1 MNGEFSE
8 VRLWVAPDGEAL
20 AFRHA
25 PSGRAAAR
33 AAVVV
38 VHGWGEHSGRYAAL
52 ASWFADRGVHVYA
65 PDLRGHGRSA
75 GRRGHIARFSQYLSD
90 LLAFRQAVASW
101 SPVPQLLLGHSFGGC
116 VVLRTLE
123 VRADA
128 IAAAIVSS
136 PWLALFRR
144 PPRWKTLATLL
155 ADVLPAVQVPT
166 GLDADDLST
175 DPLVGM
181 AYRSDPLVH
190 RVMTPRAYR
199 EITQLQRVTLAEG
212 TRIASPLLVL
222 LAGEDRIASAGV
234 AGRFADSL
242 AGDVTVR
249 RYDGFYHEVL
259 NERGKAAVFAD
270 IEVWLDRVL
279 QAAGDGRAER
289 PAGTHP
295 GAPGTGPMGTA

>member
-1 MNGEFSE
+1 
-8 VRLWVAPDGEAL
+8 
-20 AFRHA
+20 
-25 PSGRAAAR
+25 
-33 AAVVV
+33 VV

-52 ASWFADRGVHVYA
+52 ARWFADRGVHVYA
-65 PDLRGHGRSA
+65 LDHRGHGRSA

-101 SPVPQLLLGHSFGGC
+101 TSLPQLLLGHSFGGC

-123 VRADA
+123 VCPEA
-128 IAAAIVSS
+128 IAAAVVSS

-144 PPRWKTLATLL
+144 PPRWKTAMGTLL
-155 ADVLPAVQVPT
+155 ADVAPALQVPT
-166 GLDADDLST
+166 NLDADELST

-212 TRIASPLLVL
+212 DRIASPLLVL

-242 AGDVTVR
+242 AGDVTVH
-249 RYDGFYHEVL
+249 RYHGFYHEVL
-259 NERGKAAVFAD
+259 NERAKAKVFAD
-270 IEVWLDRVL
+270 VERWLERVL
-279 QAAGDGRAER
+279 RASRDE
-289 PAGTHP
+289 PAEPPAHTHP
-295 GAPGTGPMGTA
+295 GAPGAGHRGAA